1 MVMSPN
7 GNSMHVPYAAMG
19 SGSLAALSVLE
30 TNYRDDLSEQQAI
43 DLAADAIQAGIFHDL
58 GSGSNVNVF
67 SVTKN
72 ETKKLYK
79 YREYNKKVYKDE
91 ELFKFKGI
99 TPVLSRYE
107 ITWSDVKIEQI
118 PIKINDENKM
128 MIELA

>member
-30 TNYRDDLSEQQAI
+30 TNYRDGLDEQQAI

-67 SVTKN
+67 SVTKS

-79 YREYNKKVYKDE
+79 YREFNKKVYKDE
-91 ELFKFKGI
+91 DLFRFKGV

-107 ITWSDVKIEQI
+107 LNWSDIKIEKI
-118 PIKINDENKM
+118 PIKIDDNKM

>member
-30 TNYRDDLSEQQAI
+30 TNYRDGLDEQQAI

-67 SVTKN
+67 SVTKS

-79 YREYNKKVYKDE
+79 YREFNKKVYKDE
-91 ELFKFKGI
+91 DLFRFKGV
-99 TPVLSRYE
+99 TTVLSRYE
-107 ITWSDVKIEQI
+107 LNWSDIKIEKI
-118 PIKINDENKM
+118 PIKIDDNKM

>member
-30 TNYRDDLSEQQAI
+30 TNYRDGLDEQQAI

-67 SVTKN
+67 SVTKS

-79 YREYNKKVYKDE
+79 YREFNKKVYKDE
-91 ELFKFKGI
+91 DLFKFKGV

-107 ITWSDVKIEQI
+107 VNWSDIKIEKI
-118 PIKINDENKM
+118 PIKIDDNKM

>member
-30 TNYRDDLSEQQAI
+30 TNYRDGLDEQQAI

-67 SVTKN
+67 SVTKG

-79 YREYNKKVYKDE
+79 YREFNKKVYKDE
-91 ELFKFKGI
+91 ELFNFKGV

-107 ITWSDVKIEQI
+107 VNWSDIKIEQV
-118 PIKINDENKM
+118 PMKIDDNKM

>member
-7 GNSMHVPYAAMG
+7 GNTMHVPYAAMG

-30 TNYRDDLSEQQAI
+30 TNYRDGLDEQQAI

-67 SVTKN
+67 SVTKG

-79 YREYNKKVYKDE
+79 YREFNKKVYKDE

-107 ITWSDVKIEQI
+107 VNWSDIKIEKI
-118 PIKINDENKM
+118 PIKIDDNKM

>member
-1 MVMSPN
+1 MSPN

-30 TNYRDDLSEQQAI
+30 TNYRDGLDEQQAI
-43 DLAADAIQAGIFHDL
+43 DLASDAIQAGIFHDL

-67 SVTKN
+67 SVTKS

-79 YREYNKKVYKDE
+79 YREFNKKVYKDE
-91 ELFKFKGI
+91 DLFRFKGV

-107 ITWSDVKIEQI
+107 LNWSDIKIEKI
-118 PIKINDENKM
+118 PIKIDDKKM

>member
-1 MVMSPN
+1 
-7 GNSMHVPYAAMG
+7 MHVPYAAMG

-30 TNYRDDLSEQQAI
+30 TNYRDGLDEQQAI

-67 SVTKN
+67 SVTKS

-79 YREYNKKVYKDE
+79 YREFNKKVYKDE
-91 ELFKFKGI
+91 DLFKFKGV

-107 ITWSDVKIEQI
+107 VNWSDIKIEKI
-118 PIKINDENKM
+118 PIKIDDNKM

>member
-1 MVMSPN
+1 MSPN

-30 TNYRDDLSEQQAI
+30 TNYRDGLDEQQAI

-67 SVTKN
+67 SVTKS

-79 YREYNKKVYKDE
+79 YREFNKKVYKDE
-91 ELFKFKGI
+91 DLFKFKGV

-107 ITWSDVKIEQI
+107 VNWSDIKIEKI
-118 PIKINDENKM
+118 PIKIDDNKM

>member
-1 MVMSPN
+1 MSPN

-30 TNYRDDLSEQQAI
+30 TNYRDGLDEQQAI

-67 SVTKN
+67 SVTKS

-79 YREYNKKVYKDE
+79 YREFNKKVYKDE
-91 ELFKFKGI
+91 DLFRFKGV

-107 ITWSDVKIEQI
+107 LNWSDIKIEKI
-118 PIKINDENKM
+118 PIKIDDNKM

>member
-1 MVMSPN
+1 MSPN

-30 TNYRDDLSEQQAI
+30 TNYRDGLDEQQAI

-67 SVTKN
+67 SVTKG

-79 YREYNKKVYKDE
+79 YREFNKKVYKDE
-91 ELFKFKGI
+91 ELFNFKGV

-107 ITWSDVKIEQI
+107 VNWSDIKIEQV
-118 PIKINDENKM
+118 PMKIDDNKM